1 MLVLTGTILYATRCS
16 CGHCVVMPT
25 TRECLCCQEVSQVT
39 AKAGNK
45 CITRHKDFFGA
56 ILNPVVLQIAYG
68 MRAMELHDGEL
79 LRQRTAHKKYRYV
92 AYRQFS
98 RWIWQRLGKGN
109 RKVLPSCVIQA
120 IRTAYPSEVYRGFA
134 YPAL

>member
-1 MLVLTGTILYATRCS
+1 MLLLTGTILYAPRCS
-16 CGHCVVMPT
+16 CGRCVVMPT

-79 LRQRTAHKKYRYV
+79 LRQRTAHK
-92 AYRQFS
+92 
-98 RWIWQRLGKGN
+98 
-109 RKVLPSCVIQA
+109 
-120 IRTAYPSEVYRGFA
+120 
-134 YPAL
+134 